1 VREGVQDVEP
11 QASPETVTDAGGR
24 TLGPRLGIRRAAAI
38 FGVAVAV
45 RIAYVLLFL
54 RNYHPQTDAQHY
66 IDIATSVAHGHG
78 FAAKYP
84 YGFEHA
90 TAFRPPLYPLVLGI
104 AFAVLG
110 VHLAVAQALNVVIGS
125 AVVVLI
131 GLLATR
137 VGGSRAGLIAAGL
150 AAIYPPLLA
159 NDGVPLSEPIGLL
172 VMLLA
177 IWALLAGRPGWA
189 GVAAGLLVLTRP
201 SAQLFVPLIAFVLW
215 RQAGF
220 RRALAFAAIALAVV
234 APWVIRNET
243 IFNRPVIVT
252 SNGFNLA
259 AIYSPVALAAGHFVD
274 PVFDPRFGPVR
285 DFGRSFT
292 NLNEANLDSAF
303 RREGLKGIREHPGQ
317 VPSVVWLNARRLVD
331 QTWRLNDEPE
341 AQDGRPLGLRHV
353 SLPLVW
359 LVEILGFA
367 GLIAMTRQARRDYR
381 ARAGQDGRLGSGI
394 LPLTALYFFAVSVL
408 TVSVPRLRA
417 PVDVMMIIAVG
428 VLIAQLWERR
438 RVSADAQGAAHEAG
452 GRGLQES
459 GDVQPPGVVAIAV
472 LALPVRRVGQIQLI
486 ARARTDYG

>member
-1 VREGVQDVEP
+1 ML
-11 QASPETVTDAGGR
+11 DATGDGRGR
-24 TLGPRLGIRRAAAI
+24 TLGPRLGRRRAAQI
-38 FGVAVAV
+38 FAVAVAV
-45 RIAYVLLFL
+45 RIAYVLIFL

-84 YGFEHA
+84 YGFQHA
-90 TAFRPPLYPLVLGI
+90 TAFRPPLYPLILGA

-125 AVVVLI
+125 VVVVLI
-131 GLLATR
+131 ALLATR
-137 VGGSRAGLIAAGL
+137 VGGTRAGLIAAGL

-159 NDGVPLSEPIGLL
+159 NDGVSLSEPIGLL
-172 VMLLA
+172 VMLAA

-201 SAQLFVPLIAFVLW
+201 SAQLFVPLIALVLW
-215 RQAGF
+215 RQAGLK
-220 RRALAFAAIALAVV
+220 RALGFAVIAVAVV

-243 IFNRPVIVT
+243 IFDRPVIVT

-274 PVFDPRFGPVR
+274 PVFDPRFAPIR
-285 DFGRSFT
+285 DFGHSFV

-303 RREGLKGIREHPGQ
+303 RRDGLKGIREHPGQ
-317 VPSVVWLNARRLVD
+317 VPSVVWLNVRRLVD
-331 QTWRLNDEPE
+331 QTWGLNDGPE

-359 LVEILGFA
+359 LVELVGFV
-367 GLIAMTRQARRDYR
+367 GLIRMTRQAHRDYR
-381 ARAGQDGRLGSGI
+381 SRPGRDGRLGSGVI
-394 LPLTALYFFAVSVL
+394 PLTALYFFVVSVL

-417 PVDVMMIIAVG
+417 PDDALLIIAIG
-428 VLIAQLWERR
+428 VLVAELWERR
-438 RVSADAQGAAHEAG
+438 RVSADAQSAAHEAG
-452 GRGLQES
+452 GRGLQEPR
-459 GDVQPPGVVAIAV
+459 DVQPPGVVAATV
-472 LALPVRRVGQIQLI
+472 LALPVRRIGQIQLI
-486 ARARTDYG
+486 PRARAHYG

>member
-1 VREGVQDVEP
+1 V
-11 QASPETVTDAGGR
+11 PELLSDARGR
-24 TLGPRLGIRRAAAI
+24 TLGPRLGHRRAAEI
-38 FGVAVAV
+38 FAVAVAV
-45 RIAYVLLFL
+45 RIAYLLIFL

-90 TAFRPPLYPLVLGI
+90 TAFRPPLYPLILGA
-104 AFAVLG
+104 AFAMFG

-131 GLLATR
+131 ALLATR
-137 VGGSRAGLIAAGL
+137 VGGARAGLIAAVL
-150 AAIYPPLLA
+150 ATIYPPLLA
-159 NDGVPLSEPIGLL
+159 NDGVPLSEPTGLL

-201 SAQLFVPLIAFVLW
+201 SAQLFVPLIALVLW
-215 RQAGF
+215 RQAGL
-220 RRALAFAAIALAVV
+220 RRALGFTVIAVAVV

-243 IFNRPVIVT
+243 IFDRPVIVT

-259 AIYSPVALAAGHFVD
+259 AIYSPVALQAGHFVD
-274 PVFDPRFGPVR
+274 PVFDKRFAAVR
-285 DFGRSFT
+285 DFGHSYL

-317 VPSVVWLNARRLVD
+317 VPSVVWLNMRRLVD
-331 QTWRLNDEPE
+331 QTWRLNDGPE
-341 AQDGRPLGLRHV
+341 GQDGRPLHLRHL

-359 LVEILGFA
+359 LVEIVGFV
-367 GLIAMTRQARRDYR
+367 GLLRMTRKAREDYR
-381 ARAGQDGRLGSGI
+381 ATPRDGRLGSGLI
-394 LPLTALYFFAVSVL
+394 PLTALYFFVVSVL

-417 PVDVMMIIAVG
+417 PDDALLIIAVG
-428 VLIAQLWERR
+428 ALVAELWERR
-438 RVSADAQGAAHEAG
+438 RGRESADAKGVVGVLDQA
-452 GRGLQES
+452 
-459 GDVQPPGVVAIAV
+459 GDVQPPGVVAVTV
-472 LALPVRRVGQIQLI
+472 LAQPVRRVGHVKL
-486 ARARTDYG
+486 AGGAHHR